1 MDSKGVATDIIAS
14 VPSSTTTVE
23 SYPSVVGVVV
33 DGKEQT
39 VNSVTPVNAD
49 GEKPASIDEKNDNN
63 VLTNDSNVQDKTE
76 SPAVDVPYMSY
87 QPDGA
92 SLGSSIINMMNTIV
106 GAGVL

>member
-1 MDSKGVATDIIAS
+1 MDNKVVATDINAS
-14 VPSSTTTVE
+14 VPSATTAVE

-39 VNSVTPVNAD
+39 INNVTPVTVES
-49 GEKPASIDEKNDNN
+49 EKPVSVDEKNDNN
-63 VLTNDSNVQDKTE
+63 ALTNDSNVQDKTE

-92 SLGSSIINMMNTIV
+92 SLGSSIINMMNTIH
-106 GAGVL
+106 